1 MFLKRIRVLSEDAF
15 GPPFR
20 YSMNEAL
27 LIISTLVEVLANK
40 TLASMVASY
49 VGQVPILFE
58 AFRDT
63 VIQYLQHNMYQQLN
77 LPL

>member
-20 YSMNEAL
+20 YSMNEVL

-49 VGQVPILFE
+49 V
-58 AFRDT
+58 
-63 VIQYLQHNMYQQLN
+63 
-77 LPL
+77 

>member
-15 GPPFR
+15 GPPFC
-20 YSMNEAL
+20 YSMNEVL
-27 LIISTLVEVLANK
+27 LIISTLVVVLANK

-58 AFRDT
+58 AFRDK
-63 VIQYLQHNMYQQLN
+63 VI
-77 LPL
+77 

>member
-20 YSMNEAL
+20 YSMNEVL

-40 TLASMVASY
+40 TLASTSFLE
-49 VGQVPILFE
+49 GQSILDRQVHISLYNVNF
-58 AFRDT
+58 
-63 VIQYLQHNMYQQLN
+63 
-77 LPL
+77 